1 MIFEKV
7 PNWPW
12 PQMNNIGLERPV
24 HPNEDGTYH
33 IQIIAD
39 DTIAT
44 LHINGVA
51 LNARMYTQPGDGIVL
66 AAEDGT
72 AVFKDMSF
80 AKFPLK

>member
-1 MIFEKV
+1 MAVATDEQYWF
-7 PNWPW
+7 
-12 PQMNNIGLERPV
+12 
-24 HPNEDGTYH
+24 GTP
-33 IQIIAD
+33 
-39 DTIAT
+39 TIAT
-44 LHINGVA
+44 LYINGVA